1 MEVET
6 NKRMDSNVGIKIL
19 NKTKST
25 PFQKR
30 IASIAFKTG
39 DDVTDWMN
47 AGNRATASIKTPK
60 YGLRR
65 RPPKLPSPL
74 VRLPPSSISDTPTTM
89 TTDSA
94 SRSTYVTLRGSSITP
109 YAFLNSETSRTKSTI
124 VTDNEILSKK
134 DATNTDRSTKAS
146 LSQKE
151 VLGPIKPDGKRLP
164 LKSHTSMDRHSNGSL
179 EIAKISES
187 APLQRMESKKS
198 LVHPTFR
205 HMSYTNRT
213 RTSVDDG
220 EFNINPEPVP
230 YQPQNFMSSTL
241 LKKVPIPKRHLDSFG
256 GYEYSL
262 GSKRGV
268 ILHTDRYQR
277 DGALVWDAPKS
288 FEGMSQRDRL
298 KAELEYME
306 RLRGIKRRREM
317 LPHRAQLDLLMGGK
331 KVEFSERFDIQR
343 EIQKLK
349 SLIMPKNARDLF
361 HGRGFQLPDQHSSL
375 RPRQPPILDYDSD
388 EDTSVP
394 SSHRLGKQVIDPD
407 TGLPKPRLKPNA
419 GQLPRIVNRNV
430 IGSTESPLLLAREK
444 RTVDQIKAR
453 ISIPAE
459 LQRGRRPISIKTHDM
474 AQEAPRFSEDGPWG
488 THELFARQG
497 RKYGMS
503 PAHLKRSRTNIQS
516 KIDSV
521 VNRSATLPETTN
533 SQLNL
538 TTKNDAV
545 KRVEIPSAVHPKSR
559 GTEKAE
565 PMLNYGKNPLDIDNL
580 KENLPEQDVADL
592 ERIESR
598 LSGRSKLADS
608 PMKAA
613 TPNPLKG
620 SELSRL
626 LPEEQKDE
634 LKKAFHKLDTDADGH
649 LMYQQLKSQLPPQ
662 MTSQQERFLKQV
674 YDITSSSTFFGVDEF
689 MTMSTLTKKVQNLRD
704 EAADSFNSLDFSL
717 LHNNIIKYVD
727 LFQSVDRNQRGKI
740 SLDSLQEVL
749 STALEADLS
758 ADDKLWSKTLD
769 IVDPDEGG
777 KITKIEYLAHI
788 PYFLTLKLNPEPG
801 SVPNAGRFQ

>member
-6 NKRMDSNVGIKIL
+6 NKGMDSAIGMNLV
-19 NKTKST
+19 NKAGST

-30 IASIAFKTG
+30 IASIAFKSG

-74 VRLPPSSISDTPTTM
+74 VRIPASSISDTPTTM
-89 TTDSA
+89 TSDSI

-109 YAFLNSETSRTKSTI
+109 YAYLNSETSRTKSTNNAPDEA
-124 VTDNEILSKK
+124 VLKK
-134 DATNTDRSTKAS
+134 DSTNTDKNPRVG

-151 VLGPIKPDGKRLP
+151 VLGPIKRNGNPP
-164 LKSHTSMDRHSNGSL
+164 SLKAYSSMERNSNGSL

-187 APLQRMESKKS
+187 APLHRSESKKS
-198 LVHPTFR
+198 LLHPTFR

-213 RTSVDDG
+213 RTSMEDG

-298 KAELEYME
+298 RAELEYME

-349 SLIMPKNARDLF
+349 SLIMPQNARDLF
-361 HGRGFQLPDQHSSL
+361 HGKGFHLPDEHSSL
-375 RPRQPPILDYDSD
+375 RPRRAPMLDYDSD

-394 SSHRLGKQVIDPD
+394 SSHRLGKQAVDPD
-407 TGLPKPRLKPNA
+407 TGLPRSRLRQNI
-419 GQLPRIVNRNV
+419 GQLPRIVNKNI
-430 IGSTESPLLLAREK
+430 IGSSESPLLLAREK

-453 ISIPAE
+453 ISIPA
-459 LQRGRRPISIKTHDM
+459 
-474 AQEAPRFSEDGPWG
+474 
-488 THELFARQG
+488 
-497 RKYGMS
+497 GMS
-503 PAHLKRSRTNIQS
+503 PAYLKRSRTNVPS
-516 KIDSV
+516 KMDPM
-521 VNRSATLPETTN
+521 VNRSTTLPPN
-533 SQLNL
+533 DRQLNL
-538 TTKNDAV
+538 STRNDAV
-545 KRVEIPSAVHPKSR
+545 KRVEIPSAGALPKSR
-559 GTEKAE
+559 GTEKPEAMVD
-565 PMLNYGKNPLDIDNL
+565 PDTNPLQIDNL
-580 KENLPEQDVADL
+580 KENLPEEDVAAL

-598 LSGRSKLADS
+598 LSGRSKLIDS
-608 PMKAA
+608 PVKAA

-620 SELSRL
+620 SELSHL
-626 LPEEQKDE
+626 LPEEKRDE
-634 LKKAFHKLDTDADGH
+634 LKKTFQKLDTDADGH
-649 LMYQQLKSQLPPQ
+649 LMYQQIKSQLPPQ
-662 MTSQQERFLKQV
+662 MSVQQERFLKQV

-689 MTMSTLTKKVQNLRD
+689 MTMSTLTKKVQDLKS
-704 EAADSFNSLDFSL
+704 EAADSFGNLDFAL
-717 LHNNIIKYVD
+717 LHDQIIKYVD
-727 LFQSVDRNQRGKI
+727 LFQSVDRIHSGKI
-740 SLDSLQEVL
+740 SLESLQEVL
-749 STALEADLS
+749 SAALETDLA
-758 ADDKLWSKTLD
+758 ADDTNWNKILET
-769 IVDPDEGG
+769 VDPDEGA
-777 KITKIEYLAHI
+777 KISKIEFLAHI
-788 PYFLTLKLNPEPG
+788 PYFLSLKLKPG
-801 SVPNAGRFQ
+801 PGALPHSQRFQ

>member
-6 NKRMDSNVGIKIL
+6 NKGMDSAIGMKLV
-19 NKTKST
+19 NKAGST

-30 IASIAFKTG
+30 IASIAFKSG

-74 VRLPPSSISDTPTTM
+74 VRIPASSISDTPTTM
-89 TTDSA
+89 TSDSI

-109 YAFLNSETSRTKSTI
+109 YAYLNSETSRTKSTNNAPDEA
-124 VTDNEILSKK
+124 VFRK
-134 DATNTDRSTKAS
+134 DSTNTDKTSRVG

-151 VLGPIKPDGKRLP
+151 VLGPIKRNGNPP
-164 LKSHTSMDRHSNGSL
+164 SLKAYSSMERNSNGSL

-187 APLQRMESKKS
+187 APLHRSESKKS
-198 LVHPTFR
+198 LLHPTFR

-213 RTSVDDG
+213 RTSMEDG

-268 ILHTDRYQR
+268 ILHTDRYQ
-277 DGALVWDAPKS
+277 WDAPKS

-298 KAELEYME
+298 RAELEYME

-349 SLIMPKNARDLF
+349 SLIMPQNARDLF
-361 HGRGFQLPDQHSSL
+361 HGKGFHLPDEHSSL
-375 RPRQPPILDYDSD
+375 RPRRAPMLDYDSD

-394 SSHRLGKQVIDPD
+394 SSHRLGKQAVDPD
-407 TGLPKPRLKPNA
+407 TGLPRSRLRQNI
-419 GQLPRIVNRNV
+419 GQLPRIVNKNI
-430 IGSTESPLLLAREK
+430 IGSSESPLLLAREK

-453 ISIPAE
+453 ISIPA
-459 LQRGRRPISIKTHDM
+459 
-474 AQEAPRFSEDGPWG
+474 
-488 THELFARQG
+488 
-497 RKYGMS
+497 GMS
-503 PAHLKRSRTNIQS
+503 PAYLKRSRTNVPS
-516 KIDSV
+516 KMDPM
-521 VNRSATLPETTN
+521 VNRSTTLPPN
-533 SQLNL
+533 DRQLNL
-538 TTKNDAV
+538 STRNDAV
-545 KRVEIPSAVHPKSR
+545 KRVEIPSAGALPKSR
-559 GTEKAE
+559 GTEKPEAMVD
-565 PMLNYGKNPLDIDNL
+565 PDTNPLQIDNL
-580 KENLPEQDVADL
+580 KENLPEEDVAAL

-598 LSGRSKLADS
+598 LSGRSKLIDS
-608 PMKAA
+608 PVKAA

-620 SELSRL
+620 SELSHL
-626 LPEEQKDE
+626 LPEEKRDE
-634 LKKAFHKLDTDADGH
+634 LKKTFQKLDTDADGH
-649 LMYQQLKSQLPPQ
+649 LMYQQIKSQLPPQ
-662 MTSQQERFLKQV
+662 MSVQQERFLKQV

-689 MTMSTLTKKVQNLRD
+689 MTMSTLTKKVQDLKS
-704 EAADSFNSLDFSL
+704 EAADSFGNLDFAL
-717 LHNNIIKYVD
+717 LHDQIIKYVD
-727 LFQSVDRNQRGKI
+727 LFQSVDRIHSGKI
-740 SLDSLQEVL
+740 SLESLQEVL
-749 STALEADLS
+749 SAALETDLS
-758 ADDKLWSKTLD
+758 ADDTNWNKILET
-769 IVDPDEGG
+769 VDPDEGA
-777 KITKIEYLAHI
+777 KISKIEFLAHI
-788 PYFLTLKLNPEPG
+788 PYFLSLKLKPG
-801 SVPNAGRFQ
+801 PGALPHSQRFQ

>member
-6 NKRMDSNVGIKIL
+6 NKGMDSAIGMNLV
-19 NKTKST
+19 NKAGST

-30 IASIAFKTG
+30 IASIAFKSG

-74 VRLPPSSISDTPTTM
+74 VRIPASSISDTPTTM
-89 TTDSA
+89 TSDSI

-109 YAFLNSETSRTKSTI
+109 YAYLNSETSRTKSTNNAPDEA
-124 VTDNEILSKK
+124 VLKK
-134 DATNTDRSTKAS
+134 DSTNTDKNPRVG

-151 VLGPIKPDGKRLP
+151 VLGPIKRNGNPP
-164 LKSHTSMDRHSNGSL
+164 SLKAYSSMERNSNGSL

-187 APLQRMESKKS
+187 APLHRSESKKS
-198 LVHPTFR
+198 LLHPTFR

-213 RTSVDDG
+213 RTSMEDG

-230 YQPQNFMSSTL
+230 YQPQNFMQTPLPRIGPESSTL

-298 KAELEYME
+298 RAELEYME

-349 SLIMPKNARDLF
+349 SLIMPQNARDLF
-361 HGRGFQLPDQHSSL
+361 HGKGFHLPDEHSSL
-375 RPRQPPILDYDSD
+375 RPRRAPMLDYDSD

-394 SSHRLGKQVIDPD
+394 SSHRLGKQAVDPD
-407 TGLPKPRLKPNA
+407 TGLPRSRLRQNI
-419 GQLPRIVNRNV
+419 GQLPRIVNKN
-430 IGSTESPLLLAREK
+430 I
-444 RTVDQIKAR
+444 I
-453 ISIPAE
+453 
-459 LQRGRRPISIKTHDM
+459 
-474 AQEAPRFSEDGPWG
+474 
-488 THELFARQG
+488 
-497 RKYGMS
+497 GMS
-503 PAHLKRSRTNIQS
+503 PAYLKRSRTNVPS
-516 KIDSV
+516 KMDPM
-521 VNRSATLPETTN
+521 VNRSTTLPPN
-533 SQLNL
+533 DRQLNL
-538 TTKNDAV
+538 STRNDAV
-545 KRVEIPSAVHPKSR
+545 KRVEIPSAGALPKSR
-559 GTEKAE
+559 GTEKPEAMVD
-565 PMLNYGKNPLDIDNL
+565 PDTNPLQIDNL
-580 KENLPEQDVADL
+580 KENLPEEDVAAL

-598 LSGRSKLADS
+598 LSGRSKLIDS
-608 PMKAA
+608 PVKAA

-620 SELSRL
+620 SELSHL
-626 LPEEQKDE
+626 LPEEKRDE
-634 LKKAFHKLDTDADGH
+634 LKKTFQKLDTDADGH
-649 LMYQQLKSQLPPQ
+649 LMYQQIKSQLPPQ
-662 MTSQQERFLKQV
+662 MSVQQERFLKQV

-689 MTMSTLTKKVQNLRD
+689 MTMSTLTKKVQDLKS
-704 EAADSFNSLDFSL
+704 EAADSFGNLDFAL
-717 LHNNIIKYVD
+717 LHDQIIKYVD
-727 LFQSVDRNQRGKI
+727 LFQSVDRIHSGKI
-740 SLDSLQEVL
+740 SLESLQEVL
-749 STALEADLS
+749 SAALETDLA
-758 ADDKLWSKTLD
+758 ADDTNWNKILET
-769 IVDPDEGG
+769 VDPDEGA
-777 KITKIEYLAHI
+777 KISKIEFLAHI
-788 PYFLTLKLNPEPG
+788 PYFLSLKLKPG
-801 SVPNAGRFQ
+801 PGALPHSQRFQ

>member
-6 NKRMDSNVGIKIL
+6 NKGMDSAIGMKLV
-19 NKTKST
+19 NKAGST

-30 IASIAFKTG
+30 IASIAFKSG

-74 VRLPPSSISDTPTTM
+74 VRIPASSISDTPTTM
-89 TTDSA
+89 TSDSI

-109 YAFLNSETSRTKSTI
+109 YAYLNSETSRTKSTNNAPDEA
-124 VTDNEILSKK
+124 VLRK
-134 DATNTDRSTKAS
+134 DSTNTDKTSRVG

-151 VLGPIKPDGKRLP
+151 VLGPIKRNGNPP
-164 LKSHTSMDRHSNGSL
+164 SLKAYSSMERNSNGSL

-187 APLQRMESKKS
+187 APLHRSESKKS
-198 LVHPTFR
+198 LLHPTFR

-213 RTSVDDG
+213 RTSMEDG

-268 ILHTDRYQR
+268 ILHTDRYQ
-277 DGALVWDAPKS
+277 WDAPKS

-298 KAELEYME
+298 RAELEYME

-349 SLIMPKNARDLF
+349 SLIMPQNARDLF
-361 HGRGFQLPDQHSSL
+361 HGKGFHLPDEHSSL
-375 RPRQPPILDYDSD
+375 RPRRAPMLDYDSD

-394 SSHRLGKQVIDPD
+394 SSHRLGKQAVDPD
-407 TGLPKPRLKPNA
+407 TGLPRSRLRQNI
-419 GQLPRIVNRNV
+419 GQLPRIVNKN
-430 IGSTESPLLLAREK
+430 I
-444 RTVDQIKAR
+444 I
-453 ISIPAE
+453 
-459 LQRGRRPISIKTHDM
+459 
-474 AQEAPRFSEDGPWG
+474 
-488 THELFARQG
+488 
-497 RKYGMS
+497 GMS
-503 PAHLKRSRTNIQS
+503 PAYLKRSRTNVPS
-516 KIDSV
+516 KMDPM
-521 VNRSATLPETTN
+521 VNRSTTLPPN
-533 SQLNL
+533 DRQLNL
-538 TTKNDAV
+538 STRNDAV
-545 KRVEIPSAVHPKSR
+545 KRVEIPSAGALPKSR
-559 GTEKAE
+559 GTEKPEAMVD
-565 PMLNYGKNPLDIDNL
+565 PDTNPLQIDNL
-580 KENLPEQDVADL
+580 KENLPEEDVAAL

-598 LSGRSKLADS
+598 LSGRSKLIDS
-608 PMKAA
+608 PVKAA

-620 SELSRL
+620 SELSHL
-626 LPEEQKDE
+626 LPEEKRDE
-634 LKKAFHKLDTDADGH
+634 LKKTFQKLDTDADGH
-649 LMYQQLKSQLPPQ
+649 LMYQQIKSQLPPQ
-662 MTSQQERFLKQV
+662 MSVQQERFLKQV

-689 MTMSTLTKKVQNLRD
+689 MTMSTLTKKVQDLKS
-704 EAADSFNSLDFSL
+704 ESADSFGNLDFAL
-717 LHNNIIKYVD
+717 LHDQIIKYVD
-727 LFQSVDRNQRGKI
+727 LFQSVDRIHSGKI
-740 SLDSLQEVL
+740 SLESLQEVL
-749 STALEADLS
+749 SAALETDLA
-758 ADDKLWSKTLD
+758 ADDTNWNKILET
-769 IVDPDEGG
+769 VDPDEGA
-777 KITKIEYLAHI
+777 KISKIEFLAHI
-788 PYFLTLKLNPEPG
+788 PYFLSLKLKPG
-801 SVPNAGRFQ
+801 PGALPHSQRFQ

>member
-6 NKRMDSNVGIKIL
+6 NKGMDSAIGMKLV
-19 NKTKST
+19 NKAGST

-30 IASIAFKTG
+30 IASIAFKSG

-74 VRLPPSSISDTPTTM
+74 VRIPASSISDTPTTM
-89 TTDSA
+89 TSDSI

-109 YAFLNSETSRTKSTI
+109 YAYLNSETSRTKSTNNAPDEA
-124 VTDNEILSKK
+124 VLRK
-134 DATNTDRSTKAS
+134 DSTNTDKTSRVG

-151 VLGPIKPDGKRLP
+151 VLGPIKRNGNPP
-164 LKSHTSMDRHSNGSL
+164 SLKAYSSMERNSNGSL

-187 APLQRMESKKS
+187 APLHRSESKKS
-198 LVHPTFR
+198 LLHPTFR

-213 RTSVDDG
+213 RTSMEDG

-268 ILHTDRYQR
+268 ILHTDRYQ
-277 DGALVWDAPKS
+277 WDAPKS

-298 KAELEYME
+298 RAELEYME

-349 SLIMPKNARDLF
+349 SLIMPQNARDLF
-361 HGRGFQLPDQHSSL
+361 HGKGFHLPDEHSSL
-375 RPRQPPILDYDSD
+375 RPRRAPMLDYDSD

-394 SSHRLGKQVIDPD
+394 SSHRLGKQAVDPD
-407 TGLPKPRLKPNA
+407 TGLPRSRLRQNI
-419 GQLPRIVNRNV
+419 GQLPRIVNKNI
-430 IGSTESPLLLAREK
+430 IGSSESPLLLAREK

-453 ISIPAE
+453 ISIPA
-459 LQRGRRPISIKTHDM
+459 
-474 AQEAPRFSEDGPWG
+474 
-488 THELFARQG
+488 
-497 RKYGMS
+497 GMS
-503 PAHLKRSRTNIQS
+503 PAYLKRSRTNVPS
-516 KIDSV
+516 KMDPM
-521 VNRSATLPETTN
+521 VNRSTTLPPN
-533 SQLNL
+533 DRQLNL
-538 TTKNDAV
+538 STRNDAV
-545 KRVEIPSAVHPKSR
+545 KRVEIPSAGALPKSR
-559 GTEKAE
+559 GTEKPEAMVD
-565 PMLNYGKNPLDIDNL
+565 PDTNPLQIDNL
-580 KENLPEQDVADL
+580 KENLPEEDVAAL

-598 LSGRSKLADS
+598 LSGRSKLIDS
-608 PMKAA
+608 PVKAA

-620 SELSRL
+620 SELSHL
-626 LPEEQKDE
+626 LPEEKRDE
-634 LKKAFHKLDTDADGH
+634 LKKTFQKLDTDADGH
-649 LMYQQLKSQLPPQ
+649 LMYQQIKSQLPPQ
-662 MTSQQERFLKQV
+662 MSVQQERFLKQV

-689 MTMSTLTKKVQNLRD
+689 MTMSTLTKKVQDLKS
-704 EAADSFNSLDFSL
+704 ESADSFGNLDFAL
-717 LHNNIIKYVD
+717 LHDQIIKYVD
-727 LFQSVDRNQRGKI
+727 LFQSVDRIHSGKI
-740 SLDSLQEVL
+740 SLESLQEVL
-749 STALEADLS
+749 SAALETDLA
-758 ADDKLWSKTLD
+758 ADDTNWNKILET
-769 IVDPDEGG
+769 VDPDEGA
-777 KITKIEYLAHI
+777 KISKIEFLAHI
-788 PYFLTLKLNPEPG
+788 PYFLSLKLKPG
-801 SVPNAGRFQ
+801 PGALPHSQRFQ

>member
-230 YQPQNFMSSTL
+230 YQPQNFIQPQLPRIGTESSTL

-268 ILHTDRYQR
+268 ILHTDRYQ
-277 DGALVWDAPKS
+277 WDAPKS

-453 ISIPAE
+453 ISIPA
-459 LQRGRRPISIKTHDM
+459 
-474 AQEAPRFSEDGPWG
+474 
-488 THELFARQG
+488 
-497 RKYGMS
+497 GMS

>member
-230 YQPQNFMSSTL
+230 YQPQNFIQPQLPRIGTESSTL

-430 IGSTESPLLLAREK
+430 I
-444 RTVDQIKAR
+444 
-453 ISIPAE
+453 
-459 LQRGRRPISIKTHDM
+459 
-474 AQEAPRFSEDGPWG
+474 
-488 THELFARQG
+488 
-497 RKYGMS
+497 GMS

>member
-230 YQPQNFMSSTL
+230 YQPQNFIQPQLPRIGTESSTL

-388 EDTSVP
+388 EDS
-394 SSHRLGKQVIDPD
+394 
-407 TGLPKPRLKPNA
+407 
-419 GQLPRIVNRNV
+419 
-430 IGSTESPLLLAREK
+430 
-444 RTVDQIKAR
+444 
-453 ISIPAE
+453 
-459 LQRGRRPISIKTHDM
+459 
-474 AQEAPRFSEDGPWG
+474 
-488 THELFARQG
+488 
-497 RKYGMS
+497 MS